1 VSGIDWLIIAF
12 TVLLAFYGY
21 VQGFIVGVL
30 SLVGFGIGAFVG
42 TRLAPLVL
50 PSGSASPYAPMFG
63 LLGAVL
69 AGAVLA
75 RGFEGLGLHAR
86 AAIRLPGFRA
96 LDGLLG
102 AALTGCVALGVA
114 WMLGAVALQSTGSVV
129 LRRDIQRSSI
139 LTELN
144 RLLPPS
150 GPILNALARFDPV
163 PSVRGPAADVGPPS
177 RAIRG
182 APGVI
187 GARRDV
193 VRVLGTACGFGIE
206 GSGWIAGPGLVVTN
220 AHVVAGERDTVVEP
234 GGASPG
240 LRAQVVDFDPRDD
253 IAVLRVGGLDGPGLR
268 FAPEP
273 TAGTPAAVLGYPQDG
288 PFVAQPARIGETR
301 TLSSEDAYGNGPVL
315 RRILALRGVVRPGN
329 SGGPLVN
336 SAGDVLGT
344 VFAAVVGSPGA
355 RGGFAVPNSVVRA
368 QLSRAASAT
377 GSVSTQA
384 CAAP

>member
-1 VSGIDWLIIAF
+1 MSGIDWLIVAF

-30 SLVGFGIGAFVG
+30 SLVGFGLGAFIG

-86 AAIRLPGFRA
+86 GALRLPGARA
-96 LDGLLG
+96 VDGLFG

-114 WMLGAVALQSTGSVV
+114 WVLAAVLLQSTGSKL

-144 RLLPPS
+144 TLLPPS
-150 GPILNALARFDPV
+150 GPILSAIAHFDPA
-163 PSVRGPAADVGPPS
+163 PSVRGPAADVAPPN
-177 RAIRG
+177 RAILR

-187 GARRDV
+187 AARGGV

-206 GSGWIAGPGLVVTN
+206 GSGWIAGSGLVVTN
-220 AHVVAGERDTVVEP
+220 AHVVAGEHNTVVEP
-234 GGASPG
+234 GGVPPG
-240 LRAQVVDFDPRDD
+240 LNARVVDFDPRDD
-253 IAVLRVGGLDGPGLR
+253 IAVLRVAGLDAPALR
-268 FAPEP
+268 LAPDRGAG
-273 TAGTPAAVLGYPQDG
+273 TAGAILGYPEDG
-288 PFVAQPARIGETR
+288 PFMARAARIGDTR
-301 TLSSEDAYGNGPVL
+301 LVSSQDAYGNGPVL
-315 RRILALRGVVRPGN
+315 RSILALRGTVRPGN
-329 SGGPLVN
+329 SGGPLVD
-336 SAGDVLGT
+336 SAGLVLGT
-344 VFAAVVGSPGA
+344 VFAAIVASPAGA
-355 RGGFAVPNSVVRA
+355 RGGFAVPNSVVQA
-368 QLSRAASAT
+368 ELHRAATAT
-377 GSVSTQA
+377 GSVSTGA
-384 CAAP
+384 CAA